1 MVMLHISMMNAKRLL
16 NLSSK
21 NRIAALK
28 IYNEPYAI
36 GKERGN
42 C

>member
-1 MVMLHISMMNAKRLL
+1 VNAKRLL